1 MNNEPKHSIE
11 EAANFVIP
19 HTERT
24 AEREAAS
31 VLQSFLQSIEGGQ
44 FTHEGKLLNVRRFSD
59 TGFDVV
65 GEMQW
70 LDHLEFNISNTG
82 WGKAL

>member
-1 MNNEPKHSIE
+1 MNNEKHSIE

-24 AEREAAS
+24 AEREASS
-31 VLQSFLQSIEGGQ
+31 VLQSFLQSIEGHQ
-44 FTHEGKLLNVRRFSD
+44 FTHGGKQLNVRRFSD
-59 TGFDVV
+59 NGFDVV
-65 GEMQW
+65 GEMQG

-82 WGKAL
+82 WGKTL